1 MKPERRRVA
10 LAPSL
15 MCADFLRLGAQL
27 DLLER
32 WGVDCLHLDI
42 MDGHYVPN
50 FTLGPDFCRRLAAH
64 SAVPLDIHLM
74 VENVDAFIPL
84 FAAAAAGAAAG
95 ARRRPSPALYIHPE
109 TSYHPLRSLALI
121 RECGARPG
129 IALDP
134 ALPAAAVRSLLPHVE
149 RVCVMGV
156 NPGFAGQKMVPGTI
170 EKIAELAAEIRRGGL
185 SVQIE
190 VDGNVSWENVP
201 RMVEAGADI
210 LVAGS
215 SSLFEEGSDLRQNL
229 RRLGALLGRGP
240 AGGGKRRGR

>member
-1 MKPERRRVA
+1 MKREQRPVA

-32 WGVDCLHLDI
+32 WGVDYLHLDI

-64 SAVPLDIHLM
+64 SAIPLDIHLM

-84 FAAAAAGAAAG
+84 FAAAAAAPAG
-95 ARRRPSPALYIHPE
+95 ARRRLPPALYIHPE

-134 ALPAAAVRSLLPHVE
+134 ALPVAAVRALLPHVE
-149 RVCVMGV
+149 LACVMGV
-156 NPGFAGQKMVPGTI
+156 NPGFAGQKLVPGTL
-170 EKIAELAAEIRRGGL
+170 EKIAELAGEIRRGGRP
-185 SVQIE
+185 VRIE
-190 VDGNVSWENVP
+190 VDGNVSWENIP
-201 RMVEAGADI
+201 RMIEAGADI

-229 RRLGALLGRGP
+229 RRMGALLGRGP
-240 AGGGKRRGR
+240 ARGGKRRGR